1 MMDRSSDLFGTANRT
16 QVLLAVRLLEE
27 TWGAELAALLGLR
40 ISLVQT
46 ILNSFEAEGVLVSR
60 LVGRSR
66 IFSLSER
73 YVAARELSALL
84 WKLGSGDV
92 LLQQKLAARR
102 RRPRRAGKAL

>member
-1 MMDRSSDLFGTANRT
+1 MERASDLFGTANRT

-27 TWGAELAALLGLR
+27 TWGAELSLLLGLR

-46 ILNSFEAEGVLVSR
+46 ILNSFEAEGVLLSR

-66 IFSLSER
+66 VFSLNER
-73 YVAARELSALL
+73 YVAAAELSELL

-92 LLQQKLAARR
+92 ALQQKLAARR